1 MEHVTREEFERM
13 ANEHAANARRVTQLQ
28 TNVMDLTDV
37 CKNLF
42 ETVAVLHD
50 RLCRAE
56 NLIVAQQPPASSE
69 GVEVQQ
75 SIEEMVAAE
84 MIRMGAKPVELK
96 P

>member
-1 MEHVTREEFERM
+1 MEHVTREEFERLCSYADKLM
-13 ANEHAANARRVTQLQ
+13 EAVKEQNRIVDEHLKTTL
-28 TNVMDLTDV
+28 
-37 CKNLF
+37 
-42 ETVAVLHD
+42 
-50 RLCRAE
+50 
-56 NLIVAQQPPASSE
+56 NLIARLEAAERFIAAQQPPASAE